1 MKIVNKISALAVVAL
16 GVLGLSGCN
25 DWFDARSESEIYAE
39 EHFGDQSGF
48 ADQLTGAYTA
58 MISKSLYGMNST
70 FGLMEVLS
78 QNYDI
83 NASNATYTTAAAY
96 DYEAASVKSI
106 IGTMWNKSYN
116 VIANL
121 NLMLQ
126 YIDNGTYFEDGNYE
140 MYKGAA
146 LGLRAFLHFD
156 LMRQFAPMPMDEP
169 ATLSIP
175 YVTEYTTKV
184 TPQYTV
190 SENMGKI
197 KNDLYQALELL
208 QVDRIYTLP
217 ADSAYYARSEAQI
230 RFNYY
235 AALATLA
242 RVYQWEGNLDSAR
255 ICAEQVINDN
265 KFSWVHYTSAT
276 TSHAYERDVL
286 YSPEHIF
293 RLYYYDMEMTVNS
306 YFHTYSGQD
315 NPNLFSPSET
325 KILDIYE
332 VNTAALG
339 GDYRN
344 QFWYLYDGG
353 AERCMAKFWQ
363 PEGGVYLKQM
373 PLIRKSEMY
382 YIAAECYAESDPN
395 YSAKLLNEVRAN
407 RGLATETVPVL
418 DTLTATPEYI
428 NNEIFKE
435 MRKEMIG
442 EGQMFYYYK
451 RHGYETI
458 PGSAVSAGRD
468 VYVFDM
474 PENEIEFGDRK

>member
-1 MKIVNKISALAVVAL
+1 MKLVNKISTLAVVAL
-16 GVLGLSGCN
+16 GAVALSGCN

-39 EHFGDQSGF
+39 EHFANQSGF
-48 ADQLTGAYTA
+48 ADQLTGAYTS
-58 MISKSLYGMNST
+58 MISNSLYGMNST

-78 QNYDI
+78 QNYDL
-83 NASNATYTTAAAY
+83 NTSNSTYNTAASY
-96 DYEAASVKSI
+96 NYEDVAVKTMI
-106 IGTMWNKSYN
+106 ETMWNKSYN

-126 YIDNGTYFEDGNYE
+126 YIDNGTYFDEGNYE

-156 LMRQFAPMPMDEP
+156 LMRQFAPMPADEP
-169 ATLSIP
+169 NTLSIP
-175 YVTEYTTKV
+175 YVKEYTTQV
-184 TPQYTV
+184 TPQSTV
-190 SENMGKI
+190 AENMANI
-197 KNDLYQALELL
+197 KSDLKQAMELL
-208 QVDRIYTLP
+208 QVDPIYTST
-217 ADSAYYARSEAQI
+217 ADSAYYVRSDAQI

-242 RVYQWEGNLDSAR
+242 RVYQWEGNADSAR
-255 ICAEQVINDN
+255 ICAEQVINDD
-265 KFSWVHYTSAT
+265 KFSWVHYTSIT

-286 YSPEHIF
+286 FSPEHIF
-293 RLYYYDMEMTVNS
+293 RLYYYDMESAATS
-306 YFHTYSGQD
+306 YFHTYSGQE
-315 NPNLFSPSET
+315 NPYIFSPSEA

-344 QFWYLYDGG
+344 QYWYLYDGG
-353 AERCMAKFWQ
+353 AERCLAKFWQ
-363 PEGGVYLKQM
+363 PEGGRYLNQM

-382 YIAAECYAESDPN
+382 YIAAEGYANSDPN
-395 YSAKLLNEVRAN
+395 YAAKLLNEVRAN
-407 RGLATETVPVL
+407 RGLANETIPIL
-418 DTLTATPEYI
+418 DTLNATPEYI
-428 NNEIFKE
+428 SNEVYKE
-435 MRKEMIG
+435 MRKELIG

-458 PGSAVSAGRD
+458 PGSAVSADRD